1 MKNTLESGCKR
12 ILAMLLVTVSV
23 LTSVWATPASAE
35 DNGVEKVKLGVV
47 TANGLNVREAPDP
60 NSQILT
66 VIPEETK
73 VAFSSKSE
81 GGWVKIM
88 IGGYVGYVT
97 LRYIQELPD
106 GDANLS
112 YGKAIGEVVYVR
124 EGPGTSYPIV
134 ARVVE
139 DGYVKIVGIQDGWF
153 KVTLTCKGTTYEGFM
168 SPNYVLPV
176 KKSEVEKLQKK
187 ASSGSGSSK
196 SSGSSGSSG
205 ETSIA
210 YQLIEICKSYI
221 GVPYVWGGSTPSGF
235 DCGGFTKYCYAKLG
249 YSLPHTRQI
258 DCGSTVSYDN
268 LSKGDLVFFSSGS
281 QKYGHVGIY
290 ISGGRFIH
298 APAPGKS
305 VTIDTLASGYYYTHY
320 TGARRIL

>member
-1 MKNTLESGCKR
+1 MKDSQKSGWIR
-12 ILAMLLVTVSV
+12 FFAMLLVMTSV
-23 LTSVWATPASAE
+23 LTSLWGVGVSAD
-35 DNGVEKVKLGVV
+35 DNGVEKVKLGKV
-47 TANGLNVREAPDP
+47 TANGLNVREEADP
-60 NSQILT
+60 NSQVLT
-66 VIPEETK
+66 VIPEDTK
-73 VAFSSKSE
+73 VAFDSKSV

-88 IGGYVGYVT
+88 VGGYVGYVT
-97 LRYIQELPD
+97 LRYIEELPD

-124 EGPGTSYPIV
+124 EGPSTSYPIV

-139 DGYVKIVGIQDGWF
+139 DGYVKIVGIEDGWF
-153 KVTLTCKGTTYEGFM
+153 KVTLTCKGTTYEGYM

-187 ASSGSGSSK
+187 ASSSSSSSSSGSGSSK
-196 SSGSSGSSG
+196 QNSK
-205 ETSIA
+205 A
-210 YQLIEICKSYI
+210 YNLIEICKSYI

-249 YSLPHTRQI
+249 YSLPHTKQI
-258 DCGSTVSYDN
+258 NCGSKVSYSN

-305 VTIDTLASGYYYTHY
+305 VTIDTLASGYYYTHF